1 MKPSSKPV
9 PASAGHDAQP
19 PVDDL
24 LTDIRSVIEL
34 ARQQAITTVNAS
46 QTYMYW
52 RIGQRIHTELLGGER
67 AAYGAQIV
75 ATLSRQLVLE
85 YGRGFAEKNL
95 RRMVQF
101 AQAFP
106 DEQIVATLWR
116 QLSWSHFR
124 ELLPLAKPFQRDFY
138 AEMCR
143 IEGWSVRTL
152 RERIDAM
159 LYERTALSRQP
170 DALIQQE
177 LATLRS
183 KGEIAP
189 KLVLKDPYL
198 LDFLGL
204 TDRFL
209 ERDLEDAI
217 LRELESFLLEL
228 GAGFSFVARQKRIQL
243 DGDDFY
249 IDLLFYNRK
258 LKRLVVVELKQ
269 GNFKPEYK
277 GQMELYLR
285 WLAKFE
291 TEADENP
298 PLGIILCA
306 GKNNEQIELLEL
318 DASGIHVAEY
328 LTVLP
333 PPDVLHRKL
342 HEAIET
348 ARARIE
354 AKEGDAGQEKIA

>member
-1 MKPSSKPV
+1 MSKPNKPTTAAV
-9 PASAGHDAQP
+9 GRN
-19 PVDDL
+19 DL
-24 LTDIRSVIEL
+24 PSVGQLITDIRSVIEH
-34 ARQQAITTVNAS
+34 ARQQASTAVNAS

-52 RIGQRIHTELLGGER
+52 RIGQRIHAELLGGER
-67 AAYGAQIV
+67 APYGAQIV
-75 ATLSRQLVLE
+75 ATVSRQLVAE
-85 YGRGFAEKNL
+85 YGRGFTEKNL

-101 AQAFP
+101 AQTYP
-106 DEQIVATLWR
+106 DEKIVATLWR

-124 ELLPLAKPFQRDFY
+124 EILPLDKPYQRDFY

-152 RERIDAM
+152 RERIDSM
-159 LYERTALSRQP
+159 LYERTALSKKP
-170 DALIQQE
+170 DELIQQE

-183 KGEIAP
+183 KGEVAP
-189 KLVLKDPYL
+189 ALVLKDPYL

-217 LRELESFLLEL
+217 LRELETFLLEL

-269 GNFKPEYK
+269 GAFKAEYK

-285 WLAKFE
+285 WLAKHE
-291 TEADENP
+291 QEPDENP

-306 GKNNEQIELLEL
+306 GKNTEQIELLEL

-333 PPDVLHRKL
+333 PPDVLRRKL

-348 ARARIE
+348 ARARIN
-354 AKEGDAGQEKIA
+354 AKDVPEKMA

>member
-1 MKPSSKPV
+1 MKPGKPV
-9 PASAGHDAQP
+9 TATTGHGGQA
-19 PVDDL
+19 PVDEL
-24 LTDIRSVIEL
+24 LTDIRTVIER
-34 ARQQAITTVNAS
+34 ARQQAITAVNAS
-46 QTYMYW
+46 QTCMYW
-52 RIGQRIHTELLGGER
+52 RIGQRIHIELLGGER

-75 ATLSRQLVLE
+75 ATLSRQLVQE

-159 LYERTALSRQP
+159 LYERTALSKQP

-183 KGEIAP
+183 KDEIAP
-189 KLVLKDPYL
+189 KLLLKDPYL

-204 TDRFL
+204 TDRFI

-354 AKEGDAGQEKIA
+354 AKEGDAVQGETA

>member
-1 MKPSSKPV
+1 MPRP
-9 PASAGHDAQP
+9 
-19 PVDDL
+19 
-24 LTDIRSVIEL
+24 
-34 ARQQAITTVNAS
+34 
-46 QTYMYW
+46 
-52 RIGQRIHTELLGGER
+52 
-67 AAYGAQIV
+67 
-75 ATLSRQLVLE
+75 
-85 YGRGFAEKNL
+85 
-95 RRMVQF
+95 
-101 AQAFP
+101 FP
-106 DEQIVATLWR
+106 DEEIVATLWR

-124 ELLPLAKPFQRDFY
+124 ELLPLDKPFQREFY

-152 RERIDAM
+152 HQRIDSM
-159 LYERTALSRQP
+159 LYERTALSKQP
-170 DALIQQE
+170 DALIRQE
-177 LATLRS
+177 LAILRS
-183 KGEIAP
+183 KGDITPA
-189 KLVLKDPYL
+189 LLLKDPYV

-217 LRELESFLLEL
+217 LRELETFLLEL

-269 GNFKPEYK
+269 GSFKPEYK

-285 WLAKFE
+285 WLALHE
-291 TEADENP
+291 REPEENL

-306 GKNNEQIELLEL
+306 GRNTEQIELLEL
-318 DASGIHVAEY
+318 GTAGIHVAEY

-333 PPDVLHRKL
+333 PPEVLREKL
-342 HEAIET
+342 HKAIET

-354 AKEGDAGQEKIA
+354 AREDDEDAAG

>member
-1 MKPSSKPV
+1 MKPRKPV
-9 PASAGHDAQP
+9 TATTGHGGQAS
-19 PVDDL
+19 VDEL
-24 LTDIRSVIEL
+24 LTDIRTVIERT
-34 ARQQAITTVNAS
+34 RQQAITAVNAS
-46 QTYMYW
+46 QTNMYW
-52 RIGQRIHTELLGGER
+52 RIGQRIHIELLGGER

-75 ATLSRQLVLE
+75 ATLSRQLVQE

-143 IEGWSVRTL
+143 IESWSVRTL

-159 LYERTALSRQP
+159 LYERTALSKQP

-183 KGEIAP
+183 KGEVAP

-348 ARARIE
+348 ARARME
-354 AKEGDAGQEKIA
+354 AKEDDAGQERTA

>member
-1 MKPSSKPV
+1 MKPGKPV
-9 PASAGHDAQP
+9 TAAVGHGGQP
-19 PVDDL
+19 SVDEL
-24 LTDIRSVIEL
+24 LTDIRTVIER
-34 ARQQAITTVNAS
+34 ARQQAITAVNAS
-46 QTYMYW
+46 QTCMYW
-52 RIGQRIHTELLGGER
+52 RIGQRIHIELLGGER

-75 ATLSRQLVLE
+75 ATLSRQLVQE

-124 ELLPLAKPFQRDFY
+124 ELLPLTKPFQRDFY

-159 LYERTALSRQP
+159 LYERTALSKQP

-177 LATLRS
+177 LATLRN

-189 KLVLKDPYL
+189 KLLLKDPYL

-204 TDRFL
+204 TDRFI

-269 GNFKPEYK
+269 GSFKPEYK

-348 ARARIE
+348 ARARME
-354 AKEGDAGQEKIA
+354 AKEGDAGQERKA